1 MQLEHPLESVNPQQW
16 SGWSWGLSGPD
27 CILWPG
33 APDLEATCPP
43 AWLPLLPC
51 HPLPPAITSLAQGLL
66 SDPLKQGGQRETLL

>member
-1 MQLEHPLESVNPQQW
+1 MQPEHTSESINPQQW

-51 HPLPPAITSLAQGLL
+51 PFPPPSHYLPIPGGSSL
-66 SDPLKQGGQRETLL
+66 TL